1 MTLLFYPALSGQWE
15 DVTLKL
21 IIDKKLKQ
29 HRKRSFQCCFK
40 YFHFFFHSHGPFLIV
55 LHVSTVRQIKNISK
69 VKKVAFI
76 TTDANV

>member
-29 HRKRSFQCCFK
+29 HHKRSFVLNIFI
-40 YFHFFFHSHGPFLIV
+40 FFHSHGPFLIV
-55 LHVSTVRQIKNISK
+55 LHVSTVRQIKNKSK